1 MQRKGSMLLDVIL
14 GIVLILILYNL
25 ASSNASEYLNEGKIS
40 RATTTTVN
48 YASAISQYRY
58 EIGEYPKTLS
68 DLTKKGEKTVDGE
81 DATHF
86 GPWLPKIDKDPWDRD
101 YVYEV
106 FSQNGNEDDTFVVYS
121 KGKDGKGRYNKTK
134 TIFTNDAIGA
144 VGK

>member
-68 DLTKKGEKTVDGE
+68 DLTKKEKKQLMEKMQHILVLGYQ
-81 DATHF
+81 
-86 GPWLPKIDKDPWDRD
+86 K
-101 YVYEV
+101 
-106 FSQNGNEDDTFVVYS
+106 
-121 KGKDGKGRYNKTK
+121 
-134 TIFTNDAIGA
+134 
-144 VGK
+144 